1 MTLIPSFVRVQHRP
15 TLLLLI
21 SPQKE
26 IQRSLQIQKN
36 PSPLLLPQATTKA
49 EKGNKKKE
57 GEEEESTSDQILR
70 EKRRRINALGR
81 RGSDT
86 NPGSPLSRHVSIAVE
101 LRGGCSF
108 FQRLFR
114 DFFFSLFR
122 GRSNMWAWMD
132 GGARQFVRS
141 PLSRQR
147 QKFFLR
153 GKYQ

>member
-21 SPQKE
+21 SQKK

-36 PSPLLLPQATTKA
+36 PSPLLLPQATKA
-49 EKGNKKKE
+49 EKGNKNKE

-86 NPGSPLSRHVSIAVE
+86 NPGSPLSCHVSIAVE

-108 FQRLFR
+108 SNVSFGI
-114 DFFFSLFR
+114 FSSPFSGKEQHVGVDGWR
-122 GRSNMWAWMD
+122 GTSI
-132 GGARQFVRS
+132 RS